1 MLVFSTSKG
10 QTAFAWP
17 AHGKDLARPGQKGA
31 PPAMIIA
38 FWTLPLTLI
47 FLWLSFRVIRY
58 RRAERIPL
66 GSGGNAA
73 LERAMRAHANF
84 AEYVPFAMLMLVLAE
99 WAGTWPWLLHA
110 LGALLVAARLSHG
123 MGLMQDPEDY
133 RFRVFGMMGTTA
145 TIGIAALAAFWGALM
160 RG

>member
-1 MLVFSTSKG
+1 
-10 QTAFAWP
+10 
-17 AHGKDLARPGQKGA
+17 
-31 PPAMIIA
+31 MIIA

-58 RRAERIPL
+58 RRSERIPL

-99 WAGTWPWLLHA
+99 WGGTWPWLLHA

-145 TIGIAALAAFWGALM
+145 TIGIAAAAAFWGALM

>member
-1 MLVFSTSKG
+1 
-10 QTAFAWP
+10 
-17 AHGKDLARPGQKGA
+17 
-31 PPAMIIA
+31 MIIA

-73 LERAMRAHANF
+73 LERALRAHANF
-84 AEYVPFAMLMLVLAE
+84 AEYVPFATLMLVLAE
-99 WAGTWPWLLHA
+99 WGGTWPWLLHA

>member
-1 MLVFSTSKG
+1 
-10 QTAFAWP
+10 
-17 AHGKDLARPGQKGA
+17 
-31 PPAMIIA
+31 
-38 FWTLPLTLI
+38 LTLI

>member
-1 MLVFSTSKG
+1 
-10 QTAFAWP
+10 
-17 AHGKDLARPGQKGA
+17 
-31 PPAMIIA
+31 MIIA

>member
-1 MLVFSTSKG
+1 
-10 QTAFAWP
+10 
-17 AHGKDLARPGQKGA
+17 
-31 PPAMIIA
+31 MIIA

-73 LERAMRAHANF
+73 LERAVRAHANF
-84 AEYVPFAMLMLVLAE
+84 AEIVPFAVLLQILAE
-99 WAGTWPWLLHA
+99 WGGAWPWLLHA

-123 MGLMQDPEDY
+123 LGLVQDPEDY
-133 RFRVFGMMGTTA
+133 RFRVFGMMGTFGVM
-145 TIGIAALAAFWGALM
+145 GIAAALAFWGALM
-160 RG
+160 RA

>member
-1 MLVFSTSKG
+1 
-10 QTAFAWP
+10 
-17 AHGKDLARPGQKGA
+17 
-31 PPAMIIA
+31 MIIA

-99 WAGTWPWLLHA
+99 WGGTWPWLLHA

-145 TIGIAALAAFWGALM
+145 TTGIAALAAFWGALM

>member
-1 MLVFSTSKG
+1 
-10 QTAFAWP
+10 
-17 AHGKDLARPGQKGA
+17 
-31 PPAMIIA
+31 MIIA
-38 FWTLPLTLI
+38 FWTLPLTVI

-99 WAGTWPWLLHA
+99 WGGTWPWLLHA

-145 TIGIAALAAFWGALM
+145 TIGIAALVAFWGALM